1 MNGEDL
7 FRGLNYVNAK
17 FIDEAENVTQL
28 KGEKK
33 ILSVRRT
40 VLIAAIVALML
51 FLLGC
56 AVVRLIS
63 MQVQDTQ
70 IYMPD
75 GQTHVGEEVRFE
87 ETDDVF
93 IELGA
98 YYPQQIPDGYSM
110 IFVSEGAP
118 LQRQS
123 ISYEN
128 TEGQEMDFQIMIGD
142 PASSVEIYDI
152 TNKTDV
158 DINGQKGI
166 LYEQSGGTQTLVWI
180 AENQGFGFVLRTDDS
195 DLDLLSVARSTAP
208 GEPLVPTRSESTVKA
223 LAELG
228 DFSPTYLPEGYE
240 EQGIM
245 GCPLEEGGG
254 WYSYMRKWYVNKTEN
269 TRIYFEYETYAIDTE
284 MGYEDNA
291 KTVCSFFIPGS
302 NALDGS
308 FLGDEIEVSGMYG
321 LAIGNH
327 IAWADPEKHVVYHL
341 TSEDVLGEELF
352 KVAQSISDNS

>member
-93 IELGA
+93 IELG
-98 YYPQQIPDGYSM
+98 G
-110 IFVSEGAP
+110 
-118 LQRQS
+118 
-123 ISYEN
+123 
-128 TEGQEMDFQIMIGD
+128 
-142 PASSVEIYDI
+142 
-152 TNKTDV
+152 
-158 DINGQKGI
+158 
-166 LYEQSGGTQTLVWI
+166 
-180 AENQGFGFVLRTDDS
+180 
-195 DLDLLSVARSTAP
+195 LLSPADSRRLFHDICLRRCTA
-208 GEPLVPTRSESTVKA
+208 
-223 LAELG
+223 AE
-228 DFSPTYLPEGYE
+228 
-240 EQGIM
+240 
-245 GCPLEEGGG
+245 
-254 WYSYMRKWYVNKTEN
+254 TE
-269 TRIYFEYETYAIDTE
+269 
-284 MGYEDNA
+284 
-291 KTVCSFFIPGS
+291 
-302 NALDGS
+302 
-308 FLGDEIEVSGMYG
+308 
-321 LAIGNH
+321 
-327 IAWADPEKHVVYHL
+327 HL
-341 TSEDVLGEELF
+341 L
-352 KVAQSISDNS
+352 